1 MHCKLR
7 LIASMSKPARRH
19 SNNVSDPD
27 GSIST
32 VDVMARQQRKMN
44 GSMNTAM
51 TVENHANGLH
61 MTTSTVPFRSV
72 IRNNDG
78 RRRNYGHRFLST
90 AIRDSGHETAEI
102 VDADAASVSVQFRDN
117 DGRPRRSTFHASWL
131 WMNDP
136 KQIHPTSGQRMRS
149 LAEYSQKASKIKHAA
164 IRAASEFN
172 DGDDHDDNVNDGDPL
187 HIKPPIGSFHS
198 AGGVYQTILND
209 SHHVRST
216 KSCAQRMILVVD
228 WEDHRQRRQGRSYYD
243 LDWLQEWC
251 HDDEVRL
258 AKKES
263 NRVTADKAIGAASAD
278 TKKIQEWNYD
288 QLMQSDG
295 DRFNEET
302 LMNMLDAIF
311 HDGAVL
317 VHGMPSYECSSG
329 QEAPM
334 VAKLGR
340 ALTTGGMLSHGA
352 LYGDV
357 FHVKATPNASNIAFT
372 NHELPPHQDL
382 AYYESKPFL
391 QLLHCVENNNV
402 VGGASTLIDAMAAA
416 QEFAKLRPAHFE
428 LLCTYQASFIKQRD
442 GAQMARYI
450 PHIQTA
456 PKTMM
461 PTQDDANGRIGNSW
475 VQDVEVVAVHW
486 SPPFEGPLVHVPP
499 QMMASF
505 QDAYKAFSLML
516 DSSMHDDREEKPD
529 FGDDIDD
536 DIDDAHRRLDEDE
549 LRQYAKKY
557 TWEYTLCKGDV
568 LLFNNQRMLHG
579 RRRFE
584 LLEGNNHLDAP
595 GCRHLIGCYTNVD
608 ETSSGWSMLRRA
620 FGVTEDSLHPNV
632 GNGSSAR

>member
-1 MHCKLR
+1 MTPSKSIQHRGNECEASRNIRKKHRR
-7 LIASMSKPARRH
+7 L
-19 SNNVSDPD
+19 
-27 GSIST
+27 ST
-32 VDVMARQQRKMN
+32 LPSELLPNSTMA
-44 GSMNTAM
+44 TITTITLM
-51 TVENHANGLH
+51 TVIRCISNHQ
-61 MTTSTVPFRSV
+61 
-72 IRNNDG
+72 
-78 RRRNYGHRFLST
+78 
-90 AIRDSGHETAEI
+90 SG
-102 VDADAASVSVQFRDN
+102 AS
-117 DGRPRRSTFHASWL
+117 
-131 WMNDP
+131 
-136 KQIHPTSGQRMRS
+136 
-149 LAEYSQKASKIKHAA
+149 
-164 IRAASEFN
+164 
-172 DGDDHDDNVNDGDPL
+172 
-187 HIKPPIGSFHS
+187 
-198 AGGVYQTILND
+198 
-209 SHHVRST
+209 
-216 KSCAQRMILVVD
+216 
-228 WEDHRQRRQGRSYYD
+228 
-243 LDWLQEWC
+243 
-251 HDDEVRL
+251 
-258 AKKES
+258 
-263 NRVTADKAIGAASAD
+263 
-278 TKKIQEWNYD
+278 IQLE
-288 QLMQSDG
+288 
-295 DRFNEET
+295 
-302 LMNMLDAIF
+302 
-311 HDGAVL
+311 
-317 VHGMPSYECSSG
+317 
-329 QEAPM
+329 
-334 VAKLGR
+334 
-340 ALTTGGMLSHGA
+340 
-352 LYGDV
+352 
-357 FHVKATPNASNIAFT
+357 
-372 NHELPPHQDL
+372 
-382 AYYESKPFL
+382 
-391 QLLHCVENNNV
+391 LLHCVENNNV